1 MLPSSPTMCPLTSS
15 HLTGPDI
22 LYVSLWGS
30 IFVLHNRHLQ
40 LAGQPITW
48 SRTIKS
54 QPNEGPNEITA
65 YPPYQRSDLE
75 KNKKVMQC
83 HAFTACRSIPN
94 ALCQVAVCGQS
105 ENIGARLHV
114 PTPWIEAA
122 FAVEFIRAVSYCWWH
137 RLGRWAQ
144 TLPWV
149 IRPTQLPGLCGFLQ
163 DAAHELSQW

>member
-1 MLPSSPTMCPLTSS
+1 MDFLKINAENNRWSACSDDQQGCQQCSQAVRLCPLTSS
-15 HLTGPDI
+15 HLTGRDI

-75 KNKKVMQC
+75 KTRRSCNVMHLL
-83 HAFTACRSIPN
+83 HADQFPMLYAK
-94 ALCQVAVCGQS
+94 LQS
-105 ENIGARLHV
+105 
-114 PTPWIEAA
+114 AA
-122 FAVEFIRAVSYCWWH
+122 N
-137 RLGRWAQ
+137 LK
-144 TLPWV
+144 TLAPDFMYQ
-149 IRPTQLPGLCGFLQ
+149 P
-163 DAAHELSQW
+163 HELKQLLQ